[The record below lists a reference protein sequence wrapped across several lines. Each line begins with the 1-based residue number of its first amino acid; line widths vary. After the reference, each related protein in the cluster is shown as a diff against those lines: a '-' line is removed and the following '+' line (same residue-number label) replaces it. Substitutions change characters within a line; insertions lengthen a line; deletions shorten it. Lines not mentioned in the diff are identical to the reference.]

1 MFKNQASFT
10 LNPLKFQQL
19 KYSESVIKYKELLL
33 TFLGGA
39 MKTFIISSLL
49 IFSISLAH
57 AQVPVEQ
64 IEAKPDKEIAPM
76 PPAKPIDL
84 VNTSPYVP
92 GGVIVVDSKTEKK
105 VKSAENTLVE
115 IFLDT
120 DGKLERASGGSIEK
134 ELFTPGDGML
144 DLSAA
149 VAAAK
154 KLDKDIKG
162 QWAFEKD
169 KKGNWVYELEGKIKE
184 EGIEKEIELTID
196 AKTGRLVNEEMD
208 E

>member
-1 MFKNQASFT
+1 
-10 LNPLKFQQL
+10 
-19 KYSESVIKYKELLL
+19 
-33 TFLGGA
+33 
-39 MKTFIISSLL
+39 MKTFIISSLF
-49 IFSISLAH
+49 IFSVSLAH
-57 AQVPVEQ
+57 AQAPIEQ
-64 IEAKPDKEIAPM
+64 AETKPEQETAPAT
-76 PPAKPIDL
+76 PAKPIEI

-92 GGVIVVDSKTEKK
+92 GGVVVVDSKTELK

-115 IFLDT
+115 IFLDSN
-120 DGKLERASGGSIEK
+120 GKLEKASGGSIEK

-169 KKGNWVYELEGKIKE
+169 TKGNWIYELEGKIKE

-196 AKTGRLVNEEMD
+196 AKTGRLLNEEID

>member
-1 MFKNQASFT
+1 
-10 LNPLKFQQL
+10 
-19 KYSESVIKYKELLL
+19 
-33 TFLGGA
+33 

-49 IFSISLAH
+49 IFSITLVQ
-57 AQVPVEQ
+57 AQ
-64 IEAKPDKEIAPM
+64 APDEVTPAV
-76 PPAKPIDL
+76 PAKPIEI

-92 GGVIVVDSKTEKK
+92 GGVVVVDSKTELK

-115 IFLDT
+115 VFLDSN
-120 DGKLERASGGSIEK
+120 GKLEKASGGSIEK
-134 ELFTPGDGML
+134 ELFTPGDGMI
-144 DLSAA
+144 DLAAA

-184 EGIEKEIELTID
+184 EGIDKEIELTID
-196 AKTGRLVNEEMD
+196 AKSGRLLSEEMD